1 MDFRKKHAGQPL
13 PPLPGAEQIQQ
24 VQPPLDAIPL
34 YIQGMVIPMS
44 EAESL
49 GVITQIASALQTRKA
64 GVVRNG

>member
-1 MDFRKKHAGQPL
+1 MDFREKHAGQSL

-34 YIQGMVIPMS
+34 YIQGMVIPLS

>member
-1 MDFRKKHAGQPL
+1 MDFREKHEGQSL
-13 PPLPGAEQIQQ
+13 PPLPGAEQIKQ

-44 EAESL
+44 EPEAL
-49 GVITQIASALQTRKA
+49 GVITQIASALQTSRA